1 MFLPLSKLEQ
11 LFFLFLMS
19 TKKRGST
26 GERSYQEID
35 LDEIYRLGWSE
46 GGVRGVNRG

>member
-1 MFLPLSKLEQ
+1 MIF
-11 LFFLFLMS
+11 
-19 TKKRGST
+19 KRGGIENRGFGGGR

-35 LDEIYRLGWSE
+35 LDEIYRLGWSD

>member
-1 MFLPLSKLEQ
+1 MIFKTGGVEN
-11 LFFLFLMS
+11 
-19 TKKRGST
+19 RGFGGGR

-35 LDEIYRLGWSE
+35 LDEIYRLGWSN

>member
-1 MFLPLSKLEQ
+1 MIF
-11 LFFLFLMS
+11 
-19 TKKRGST
+19 KRGGVENRGFRASR

-35 LDEIYRLGWSE
+35 LDEIYRLRWSN